1 MPITLTAA
9 HSLADAYTKAWNSGD
24 PTAVASFFA
33 KDGGIVINNGAA
45 SLGRSG
51 VTQMAAGFFADVP
64 DLSLSCDGVRVAG
77 DHMVYLWTFTGHHS
91 GTKAPLTVVG
101 WEEWDLDA
109 SHKVKASR
117 GWFDGE
123 DYARQVSAQ

>member
-1 MPITLTAA
+1 LLVFSP
-9 HSLADAYTKAWNSGD
+9 ADGWSPLCA
-24 PTAVASFFA
+24 F
-33 KDGGIVINNGAA
+33 
-45 SLGRSG
+45 LGQP
-51 VTQMAAGFFADVP
+51 VPDVP